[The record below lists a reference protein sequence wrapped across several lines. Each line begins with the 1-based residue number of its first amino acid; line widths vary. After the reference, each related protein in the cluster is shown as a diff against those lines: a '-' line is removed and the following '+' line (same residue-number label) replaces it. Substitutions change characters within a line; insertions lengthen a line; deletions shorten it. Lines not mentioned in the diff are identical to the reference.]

1 MPKSKAFSVHALPGF
16 GFFATQYR
24 TRPAGAND
32 RAGLEAQGDA
42 GVINSLTRRLTVA
55 LAVAIMVAGALF
67 AAAAPVAAQ
76 QQVIVTGTVQP
87 GLWVDPDGCLHWI
100 ADGGV
105 EGYMEGRVNP
115 ENGMPVCLDVNPCG
129 VANTDTLFH
138 TDSARLTS
146 AGRAQLQQFFQ
157 QAGAFAYAIYG
168 HTDSRASDE
177 YNMRLSTNR
186 AAAVANVARSVGAR
200 VAREIGYGERR
211 PVAPN
216 DTAANMQRN
225 RRVEVV
231 CYR

>member
-1 MPKSKAFSVHALPGF
+1 MNK
-16 GFFATQYR
+16 R
-24 TRPAGAND
+24 
-32 RAGLEAQGDA
+32 GDVA
-42 GVINSLTRRLTVA
+42 VINALTRTLSSTFGVA
-55 LAVAIMVAGALF
+55 ALVAGALLG
-67 AAAAPVAAQ
+67 VAGPAMAQ

-87 GLWVDPDGCLHWI
+87 GLWVDPDGCLHWV
-100 ADGGV
+100 ADGGI

-146 AGRAQLQQFFQ
+146 AGRAHLQQFFQ

-177 YNMRLSTNR
+177 YNIRLSERR
-186 AAAVANVARSVGAR
+186 AAAVANVARSVGAQ

-216 DTAANMQRN
+216 DSAANMQRN
-225 RRVEVV
+225 RRVEIV

>member
-1 MPKSKAFSVHALPGF
+1 MIK
-16 GFFATQYR
+16 
-24 TRPAGAND
+24 
-32 RAGLEAQGDA
+32 
-42 GVINSLTRRLTVA
+42 SLTRTLTGT
-55 LAVAIMVAGALF
+55 LAVAAAMVVGAF
-67 AAAAPVAAQ
+67 VATATPAVAQ

-87 GLWVDPDGCLHWI
+87 GLWVDPDGCLHWV

-115 ENGMPVCLDVNPCG
+115 QNGMPICLDVNPCG

-138 TDSARLTS
+138 TDSARLMPGAREMLAS
-146 AGRAQLQQFFQ
+146 FFTQ
-157 QAGAFAYAIYG
+157 SNVYAYAIYG

-177 YNMRLSTNR
+177 YNIRLSERR
-186 AAAVANVARSVGAR
+186 AAAVANVARSIGAR

-216 DTAANMQRN
+216 DSAANMQRN
-225 RRVEVV
+225 RRVEIV